1 MLQRE
6 GVSVVHVQ
14 LRECLADWIQLSW
27 NRMVVL
33 LEFSFRC
40 LVSLCLFGVLFLF
53 YFFEQGKT
61 IHSTAIKAKYFISK
75 YRIEPKLPKSTT

>member
-14 LRECLADWIQLSW
+14 LRSCLADWIQLSW

-40 LVSLCLFGVLFLF
+40 LVSLCLFGVLLT
-53 YFFEQGKT
+53 Q
-61 IHSTAIKAKYFISK
+61 
-75 YRIEPKLPKSTT
+75 